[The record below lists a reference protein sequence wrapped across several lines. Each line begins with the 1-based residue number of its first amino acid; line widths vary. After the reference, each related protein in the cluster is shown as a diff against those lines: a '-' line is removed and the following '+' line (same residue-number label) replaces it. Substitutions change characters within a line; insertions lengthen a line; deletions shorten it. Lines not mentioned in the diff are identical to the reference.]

1 MLFVRRS
8 SRLSSTTCTT
18 CMPFG
23 EPLAKGLL
31 MKVLW
36 QSDQQAAA

>member
-1 MLFVRRS
+1 
-8 SRLSSTTCTT
+8 
-18 CMPFG
+18 MPFG

-36 QSDQQAAA
+36 QSDQHATAETGLCTLLT